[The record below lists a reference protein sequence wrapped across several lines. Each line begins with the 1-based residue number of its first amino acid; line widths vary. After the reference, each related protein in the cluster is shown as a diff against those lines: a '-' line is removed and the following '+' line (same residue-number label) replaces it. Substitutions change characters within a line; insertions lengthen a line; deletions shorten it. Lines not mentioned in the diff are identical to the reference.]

1 MTQNRFKF
9 HSSVN
14 AIPVIRPS
22 ISTSR
27 NKTKVEDIDTN
38 RLGEFLSDRTPI
50 TLDHLAADTFSGEL
64 QVTIQTVTALVFGE
78 QTRHPGGP
86 STIEIQRDPVTNA
99 PFISPTMIKGMIA
112 NAYERIT
119 ASRFRIFGPHS
130 SPLTY
135 RADPAAAANLVPIH
149 LSDQFSLGDKRATLL
164 YGHNG
169 SKYAHVITH
178 EDIQGTKK
186 KRALLKNSEAWEI
199 LRHGALVHFKAK
211 QIGDA
216 YYVTQVKKIGKS
228 SYTHLTIPTW
238 ISKELTEET
247 EHTGWFYATQTDT
260 QLRNGT
266 VANTGKKSEFIF
278 FADGE
283 NDDQITIDDKLISD
297 YARIIKSYSYDPT
310 NTTIKKQDSYG
321 RFEIN
326 LQDNS
331 EPESTINTDGLLAY
345 ARIGAN
351 GKVSELLP
359 TQVGRRSYQVSP
371 RSLAAEQQ
379 ILPPSMLDATSPGDR
394 LFGFVSQESDI
405 ERPAHTA
412 LRGRITISHII
423 TSSVKKVE
431 DVKKPHLHPLLQPKV
446 TSARRFLTTREG
458 HSISGRAR
466 PKYFSPGDFLG
477 AAVYPFSQRDLD
489 SGDGI
494 TRRAKFSTFK
504 DESSL
509 NEEVQEKN
517 HEAHSQAVSW
527 IPKGQSFSC
536 TLRFEGLSDS
546 ELQILLLI
554 LSSDLLGKYALPSD
568 DHPTGYLRMG
578 IGKPLGLGIVKVDC
592 CPQSVY
598 RTRAEDDGPLGL
610 VSDYKDLCGCLGAPS
625 GYLTD
630 PDWRWN
636 YEFFINE
643 ADGFYIDLSRTSSAK
658 AFLRSCVGYP
668 AEYPVRYMRLDE
680 NQWNNQTNSKTG
692 LPKNGHAV
700 APTSLADDNWE
711 KPMSVG
717 RKP

>member
-1 MTQNRFKF
+1 MTETKFKF

-14 AIPVIRPS
+14 SIPVIRPS
-22 ISTSR
+22 TPTSKNAAIAR
-27 NKTKVEDIDTN
+27 TN
-38 RLGEFLSDRTPI
+38 ENNELSNFLADRTPM

-64 QVTIQTVTALVFGE
+64 RVAIQTATALIFGE
-78 QTRHPGGP
+78 QTKHSSGP
-86 STIEIQRDPVTNA
+86 STIYIQRDPVTNT
-99 PFISPTMIKGMIA
+99 PIISPTMIKGMIA

-119 ASRFRIFGPHS
+119 ASRFRIFGSHS
-130 SPLTY
+130 YPLTY
-135 RADPAAAANLVPIH
+135 RADPAAAANLIPIH
-149 LSDQFSLGDKRATLL
+149 LSDQFSLGDKKATLL

-199 LRHGALVHFKAK
+199 LQHGALVHFKAK

-216 YYVTQVKKIGKS
+216 YYVTQVKKDDKS
-228 SYTHLTIPTW
+228 SYRHLRTPAW
-238 ISKELTEET
+238 IHKEPTEES

-260 QLRNGT
+260 QLRHGT

-283 NDDQITIDDKLISD
+283 NDRPVTINDDLVRD
-297 YARIIKSYSYDPT
+297 YTRIIKSYSYNPT
-310 NTTIKKQDSYG
+310 QPAAKKQDSYG

-326 LQDNS
+326 LQENNH
-331 EPESTINTDGLLAY
+331 PESTINIDGLLAY
-345 ARIGAN
+345 ARIGTN

-359 TQVGRRSYQVSP
+359 TQVGRRSYHMSP

-379 ILPPSMLDATSPGDR
+379 ILPSSRLDTTSPGER
-394 LFGFVSQESDI
+394 LFGFVPQDSDI
-405 ERPAHTA
+405 ARPPLTA
-412 LRGRITISHII
+412 LRGRITISHID
-423 TSSVKKVE
+423 TSSVKVE
-431 DVKKPHLHPLLQPKV
+431 EIKKPHLHPLLSPKES
-446 TSARRFLTTREG
+446 SARRFLTTSEG
-458 HSISGRAR
+458 HPIVGRAR
-466 PKYFSPGDFLG
+466 SKYFSPGDFLG
-477 AAVYPFSQRDLD
+477 AAVYPFSQSDLG
-489 SGDGI
+489 SRDGI
-494 TRRAKFSTFK
+494 TSRARFSTFK

-509 NEEVQEKN
+509 NDDVQEKN
-517 HEAHSQAVSW
+517 HKAHSQAVSW

-536 TLRFEGLSDS
+536 TLRFEGLSDT

-554 LSSDLLGKYALPSD
+554 LSSDLLGKYALSSD
-568 DHPTGYLRMG
+568 DHPTGYLRIGM
-578 IGKPLGLGIVKVDC
+578 GKPLGLGIVKVDC
-592 CPQSVY
+592 CPQCVY

-625 GYLTD
+625 GYLTE

-636 YEFFINE
+636 YESFIE
-643 ADGFYIDLSRTSSAK
+643 QADDFYKHLSQTSSAK
-658 AFLRSCVGYP
+658 AFLRSCVGYS
-668 AEYPVRYMRLDE
+668 AEHPVRYMRLDE
-680 NQWNNQTNSKTG
+680 NQWNNQTNPKNG

>member
-27 NKTKVEDIDTN
+27 KETKVEDIDTN
-38 RLGEFLSDRTPI
+38 GLGEFLSDRTPI

-78 QTRHPGGP
+78 QTRQPGGP
-86 STIEIQRDPVTNA
+86 STIEIQMDPATNA

-119 ASRFRIFGPHS
+119 ASRFRVFGQHR

-135 RADPAAAANLVPIH
+135 RADPAAAVSLVPIR
-149 LSDQFSLGDKRATLL
+149 LSDQFSHGDKKATLL
-164 YGHNG
+164 HGNNG

-178 EDIQGTKK
+178 EEIQGASKMRK
-186 KRALLKNSEAWEI
+186 LLKNSEAWEI

-216 YYVTQVKKIGKS
+216 YYVTQVKKTNKS

-238 ISKELTEET
+238 ISEELTEET

-283 NDDQITIDDKLISD
+283 NDEPITLDDKLVSD

-310 NTTIKKQDSYG
+310 KTTTKKQDSYG

-345 ARIGAN
+345 ARVDTN

-359 TQVGRRSYQVSP
+359 TQVGRRRYQMSP

-379 ILPPSMLDATSPGDR
+379 ILPSSRLDTTSPGDR
-394 LFGFVSQESDI
+394 LFGFASQDSDI

-412 LRGRITISHII
+412 LKGRITISYID
-423 TSSVKKVE
+423 TSGVEKVE
-431 DVKKPHLHPLLQPKV
+431 DIKKPHLHPLLPPKES
-446 TSARRFLTTREG
+446 SARRFLTTREG
-458 HSISGRAR
+458 HPIAGRAR
-466 PKYFSPGDFLG
+466 SKYFSPGDFLG
-477 AAVYPFSQRDLD
+477 AAVYPFSQTDLG
-489 SGDGI
+489 SRDGI
-494 TRRAKFSTFK
+494 TSRAKFSTFK
-504 DESSL
+504 NESSL
-509 NEEVQEKN
+509 NDEVQEKN
-517 HEAHSQAVSW
+517 HEAHSQAISW

-536 TLRFEGLSDS
+536 TLRFEGLSVT

-568 DHPTGYLRMG
+568 ETPTGYLRMG
-578 IGKPLGLGIVKVDC
+578 MGKPLGLGIVKVDC

-598 RTRAEDDGPLGL
+598 RTTAEDDGPLGL
-610 VSDYKDLCGCLGAPS
+610 ITDYKELIGCLGAPS
-625 GYLTD
+625 GYLTE
-630 PDWRWN
+630 PEWRWN
-636 YEFFINE
+636 YESFIE
-643 ADGFYIDLSRTSSAK
+643 QADGFYMELSSTSAAK
-658 AFLRSCVGYP
+658 AFLRSCVGYS
-668 AEYPVRYMRLDE
+668 AEHPVRYMRLDE
-680 NQWNNQTNSKTG
+680 NQWNNQTNPKNA
-692 LPKNGHAV
+692 LPKNGHGL